1 MKNEGETLKQVP
13 VKNAEMLKYANDW
26 AEWYESDRKRT
37 AELFRDTLLKM
48 NEQDVF
54 NLNEYNR
61 LIDCSSEREET
72 RTDAKKMARVLVN
85 SWFWSADD
93 EEVDKFNNRADFY
106 RKNKSTRNVER
117 LKRAGKDD
125 GVRF

>member
-1 MKNEGETLKQVP
+1 MEQTPIKNLEL
-13 VKNAEMLKYANDW
+13 LKYANDW

>member
-1 MKNEGETLKQVP
+1 MSSLEQIPIKNLEL
-13 VKNAEMLKYANDW
+13 LKYANDW
-26 AEWYESDRKRT
+26 VVWYESDRKRT
-37 AELFRDTLLKM
+37 AELFRETLLKM
-48 NEQDVF
+48 DEQKVF
-54 NLNEYNR
+54 DLNDYNQ

-93 EEVDKFNNRADFY
+93 EEIDKFNNRADLY
-106 RKNKSTRNVER
+106 RKSMPNRNVER
-117 LKRAGKDD
+117 LKRADKDD

>member
-1 MKNEGETLKQVP
+1 MRVTPLKQTP

-26 AEWYESDRKRT
+26 VEWYESDRKRT
-37 AELFRDTLLKM
+37 AELFRDTLQKM
-48 NEQDVF
+48 NEQNVF
-54 NLNEYNR
+54 DLNEYNR

-85 SWFWSADD
+85 SWVWNADD
-93 EEVDKFNNRADFY
+93 DEVDKFNSRVDLY
-106 RKNKSTRNVER
+106 KKNKPTRNGER
-117 LKRAGKDD
+117 LKRADKYD